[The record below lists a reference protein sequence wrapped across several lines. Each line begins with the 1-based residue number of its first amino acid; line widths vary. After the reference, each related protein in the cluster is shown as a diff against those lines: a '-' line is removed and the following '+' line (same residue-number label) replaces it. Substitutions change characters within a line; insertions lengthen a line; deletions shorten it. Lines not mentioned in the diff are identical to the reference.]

1 MAILNKLKWI
11 FGVLLVFFIIL
22 ATNLIDRD
30 NFLRIKDS
38 TASIYED
45 RLIAKSII
53 YDISK
58 HVHLK
63 EIALL
68 KADSSFYQ
76 KENEATNRLIEEAL
90 AQFTSTKLTSK
101 EALIFE
107 DLKLSIA
114 NLQAKEATLFD
125 AAGKSDQSQLV
136 QIQAIESKLNALAA
150 IQLEEGKR
158 LVLISQKAMNS
169 IELFTQM
176 EIYVLLGLAILL
188 QILIMYKP
196 KTDSYR
202 S

>member
-11 FGVLLVFFIIL
+11 FGVFLVFFIIL

-53 YDISK
+53 YDLSK
-58 HVHLK
+58 QFHRK

-76 KENEATNRLIEEAL
+76 QENQATNSLIEEAL
-90 AQFTSTKLTSK
+90 AQFKSTKLTSK
-101 EALIFE
+101 EALIFK

-114 NLQAKEATLFD
+114 DLQAKEATLLND
-125 AAGKSDQSQLV
+125 AEKNYPSQLL
-136 QIQAIESKLNALAA
+136 QIQEIESKLNALAA

-158 LVLISQKAMNS
+158 LVLISEKAMNS

-176 EIYVLLGLAILL
+176 EIYVLLGLAILV

-196 KTDSYR
+196 KTDAYR
-202 S
+202 G

>member
-53 YDISK
+53 YDLTK
-58 HVHLK
+58 HVHRK

-136 QIQAIESKLNALAA
+136 QIQEIESKLNALAA

-176 EIYVLLGLAILL
+176 EIYVLLGLAILV

>member
-53 YDISK
+53 YDLTK
-58 HVHLK
+58 HVHRK

-90 AQFTSTKLTSK
+90 TQFTSTKLTSK
-101 EALIFE
+101 EALIFK

-136 QIQAIESKLNALAA
+136 QIQEIESKLNALAA

-176 EIYVLLGLAILL
+176 EIYVLLGLAILV

>member
-11 FGVLLVFFIIL
+11 FGVFLVFFIIL

-53 YDISK
+53 YDLSK
-58 HVHLK
+58 QFHRK

-76 KENEATNRLIEEAL
+76 QENQATNSLIEEAL

-114 NLQAKEATLFD
+114 DLQAKEATLLND
-125 AAGKSDQSQLV
+125 AEKNYPNQLLL
-136 QIQAIESKLNALAA
+136 IQEIESKLNALAA

-158 LVLISQKAMNS
+158 LVLISEKAMNS

-176 EIYVLLGLAILL
+176 EIYVLLGLAILV

-196 KTDSYR
+196 KTDAYR
-202 S
+202 G

>member
-30 NFLRIKDS
+30 NSLRIKDS

-53 YDISK
+53 YDLTK
-58 HVHLK
+58 HVHRK

-90 AQFTSTKLTSK
+90 TQFTSTKLTSK
-101 EALIFE
+101 EALIFK

-136 QIQAIESKLNALAA
+136 QIQEIESKLNALAA

-176 EIYVLLGLAILL
+176 EIYVLLGLAILV

>member
-11 FGVLLVFFIIL
+11 FGVFLVFFIIL

-53 YDISK
+53 YDLSK
-58 HVHLK
+58 QFHRK

-76 KENEATNRLIEEAL
+76 QENQATNSLIEEAL

-114 NLQAKEATLFD
+114 DLQAKEATLLND
-125 AAGKSDQSQLV
+125 AENNYPSQLL
-136 QIQAIESKLNALAA
+136 QIQEIESKLNALAA

-158 LVLISQKAMNS
+158 LVLISEKAMNS

-176 EIYVLLGLAILL
+176 EIYVLLGLAILV

-196 KTDSYR
+196 KTDAYR
-202 S
+202 G

>member
-11 FGVLLVFFIIL
+11 FGVFLVFFIIL

-53 YDISK
+53 YDLSK
-58 HVHLK
+58 QFHRK

-76 KENEATNRLIEEAL
+76 QENQATNNLIEEAL

-114 NLQAKEATLFD
+114 DLQAKEATLLND
-125 AAGKSDQSQLV
+125 AEKNYPSQLL
-136 QIQAIESKLNALAA
+136 QIQEIESNLNALAA

-158 LVLISQKAMNS
+158 LVLISEKAMNS

-176 EIYVLLGLAILL
+176 EIYVLLGLAILV

-196 KTDSYR
+196 KTDAYR
-202 S
+202 G

>member
-11 FGVLLVFFIIL
+11 FGLLLVFLIIL

-53 YDISK
+53 YDITK
-58 HVHLK
+58 HVHRK
-63 EIALL
+63 EIALI

-76 KENEATNRLIEEAL
+76 QENQATNRLIEEAL

-101 EALIFE
+101 EALIFK
-107 DLKLSIA
+107 DLKLSLA
-114 NLQAKEATLFD
+114 ELQAKEATLVQD
-125 AAGKSDQSQLV
+125 AEKNYTSHLL
-136 QIQAIESKLNALAA
+136 QIQEIEAELNALAA

-196 KTDSYR
+196 KTDAYR
-202 S
+202 G

>member
-53 YDISK
+53 YDLTK
-58 HVHLK
+58 HVHRK

-90 AQFTSTKLTSK
+90 TQFTSTKLTSK

-136 QIQAIESKLNALAA
+136 QIQDIESKLNALAA

-176 EIYVLLGLAILL
+176 EIYVLLGLAILV

>member
-11 FGVLLVFFIIL
+11 FGVFLVFFIIL

-53 YDISK
+53 YDLSK
-58 HVHLK
+58 QFHRK

-76 KENEATNRLIEEAL
+76 QENQATNSLIEEAL

-101 EALIFE
+101 EALIFK

-114 NLQAKEATLFD
+114 DLQAKEATLLND
-125 AAGKSDQSQLV
+125 AEKNYPSQLL
-136 QIQAIESKLNALAA
+136 QIQEIESKLNALAA

-158 LVLISQKAMNS
+158 LVLISEKAMNS

-176 EIYVLLGLAILL
+176 EIYVLLGLAILV

-196 KTDSYR
+196 KTDAYR
-202 S
+202 G

>member
-58 HVHLK
+58 HVHRK